1 MLVISKKSNE
11 NPKEK
16 DLKDKETRK
25 NITKSR
31 KSSFQKKR
39 TRNKNMRKV
48 KIFSL
53 EPRITKT
60 VRRRKCGK
68 SKSSY
73 MHQESQKQL
82 DRESVVSQN
91 ILTCTKNHK
100 NLA

>member
-39 TRNKNMRKV
+39 TKNKNPNKV
-48 KIFSL
+48 RL
-53 EPRITKT
+53 RI
-60 VRRRKCGK
+60 
-68 SKSSY
+68 
-73 MHQESQKQL
+73 
-82 DRESVVSQN
+82 
-91 ILTCTKNHK
+91 
-100 NLA
+100 